1 MKTYILLLF
10 MLLLTIPSLASAEGR
25 KWVRT
30 GPPGKSQMWIY
41 VRETASESKRKCD
54 SNISAKKHRP
64 NGIPYSGG
72 SRIQSRV
79 GKGI

>member
-30 GPPGKSQMWIY
+30 GPPGKHGPVWVY
-41 VRETASESKRKCD
+41 VTKAEP
-54 SNISAKKHRP
+54 KKACVYEAINLKKKSRP
-64 NGIPYSGG
+64 NVFRHKGIPG
-72 SRIQSRV
+72 
-79 GKGI
+79 